1 MKRSNKPGY
10 QSFQRASDFFQGLQR
25 LNIEKDHWRL
35 CLLVAPTRSGKTKAL
50 RSWVNSIEEPEGLR
64 AAWLGLQPNHNQPER
79 FRSDL
84 TTCLRVLDAAYKD
97 PPNHNETS
105 EIWIEKIAKLIDNLV
120 DHPSP
125 FILILDNYE
134 VIEAAP
140 IHQAVILLLD
150 YLPPQAKVVIASQ
163 SEPPLQLPKL
173 RVRRQLVEM
182 GPLVLPGA
190 DQLT

>member
-1 MKRSNKPGY
+1 
-10 QSFQRASDFFQGLQR
+10 
-25 LNIEKDHWRL
+25 
-35 CLLVAPTRSGKTKAL
+35 
-50 RSWVNSIEEPEGLR
+50 
-64 AAWLGLQPNHNQPER
+64 
-79 FRSDL
+79 
-84 TTCLRVLDAAYKD
+84 LDAAYKD
-97 PPNHNETS
+97 LPNHNETS

-134 VIEAAP
+134 VIEAGP